1 MGSLSM
7 VLWVEH
13 LVLGLPYLHVG
24 EELRLCL
31 SKYGEFIVFG
41 FGIEARALG
50 VWRQGIS
57 TRTLIHVVLQ
67 LLVVCIVIIKEEKCC
82 CKKE

>member
-1 MGSLSM
+1 M
-7 VLWVEH
+7 
-13 LVLGLPYLHVG
+13 
-24 EELRLCL
+24 
-31 SKYGEFIVFG
+31 FG

-50 VWRQGIS
+50 VWCQGIS